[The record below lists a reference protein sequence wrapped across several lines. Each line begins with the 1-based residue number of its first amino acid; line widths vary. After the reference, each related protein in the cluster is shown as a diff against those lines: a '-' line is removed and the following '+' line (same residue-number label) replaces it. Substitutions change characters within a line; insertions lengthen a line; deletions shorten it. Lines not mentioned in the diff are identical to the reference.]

1 MDSGGFCSRCIFL
14 HYASFTKCCFPPER
28 GQVICMDGPGSS
40 APLPGLAPPPVTSL
54 ATAAHSPEAGAWQSP
69 HGTIKTNSAAEQV
82 FGAAVTSGPGGK
94 APLGEPGTLGPLFP
108 CSMMALRIFRCPS
121 CDMGFRSKHLLDK
134 HVEKFCIGRQ
144 AAGDSF
150 ALNARHR
157 EQGKKMPRN
166 TDTPD
171 HTQRQLG
178 DPRVRRVRLGQQP
191 QDFLSDR
198 ERNLLGG
205 YELKGSPSDSRA
217 LRKLTEEF
225 HKLRMSLE
233 DTVPTLPP
241 LKPEEDAGRL
251 ISHRQG
257 YRERLQEIAKAH
269 EHQMAAIQ
277 ARNQHLERQG
287 EEIRRRLSE
296 LALSNSSSAHVEQQL
311 LELKAQEGK
320 NQLALDALRHQIGLM
335 QAADTRS
342 RLEPDSRTNAAG
354 ATEKVGEKVS
364 ISLIPFPPAAGPL
377 SSEIRALHLA
387 YLQGGGSD
395 PAVLAQMYDLQV
407 EATALERA
415 AGRQEHKE
423 RKKKHQAAGVG
434 PRGLDA
440 ELLAVELENQRLE
453 DELFK
458 LKMQRDKRRV
468 DDGRQGM
475 SSLSPQHGAGG
486 TEGSPEWGIWVAPLP
501 PFPGGPGPTM
511 APCVQA
517 AWQCASPLLS
527 GSLPPGALD
536 KELAEQ
542 QRAHAMELA
551 QLHAEVGMLRREA
564 ERVQPRRAGRRSPP
578 MLPPPVAPP
587 LPPPLPLPGL
597 RELPFMQDRMGPQTH
612 LSRYLLDALG
622 PAPYDP
628 AAGFVI
634 FYDFL
639 LGLDP
644 TFFQVCLVA
653 GLYRDGQEMG
663 KPTPLPVAYCQVGQ
677 SPPYVV
683 DGQRGNGAILSAK
696 QPVPRV
702 RPSTS
707 IALVM
712 ELQASGGFDA
722 YGQEIQR
729 LASRG
734 WAKINLFD
742 QLHQLISGRWKIPV
756 RLLPV
761 QPGLTTEQLNGIP
774 QAGKTELYLRVVNAR
789 DADVQ
794 SMAEI
799 DPGNAAMYQ
808 YPPTVSSRTAPPA
821 GSLPIQRP
829 FHPAPTSL
837 YLSAP
842 PYAGFVDPPPIQE
855 QHVQHKTSQRRGG
868 AALRGGKLTEAQ
880 ERRVQ
885 PQQGEPRNDDNAGK
899 RLGFI
904 IDRVKGAPLGDGV
917 LRLTGYHQKTGQ
929 VISTR
934 NSGMTCYAT
943 PVRSNIKLGY
953 FIFGEQ
959 EVTFL
964 DLLPQEDM
972 ILIVRF
978 YHWPSGGVATTPW
991 DQGSGGQQLL
1001 LGTDAWLAAWAIL
1014 RLTKPAGSGVATKG
1028 GLGAVTWNTGPHD
1041 LTLYHGPVPPAHTL
1055 SVLPEERQHRGFEP
1069 YGSASVRLHLFSDEK
1084 PEQPFP
1090 PESPVPLSQPQDWP
1104 WAAFIHHTRETP
1116 ASEPFSATDGFDLYI
1131 DGARFLPDAV
1141 TITRV
1146 AGRIFDSHYHQIGP
1160 DISTAIDLSSNI
1172 FEPLYNYRVEI
1183 RNPPV
1188 PPSATLLLKVCAA
1201 ARQVTDVIS
1210 PAGRISTSP
1219 CCVGQERGAALPLR
1233 VTGLY

>member
-1 MDSGGFCSRCIFL
+1 M
-14 HYASFTKCCFPPER
+14 
-28 GQVICMDGPGSS
+28 Q
-40 APLPGLAPPPVTSL
+40 
-54 ATAAHSPEAGAWQSP
+54 Q
-69 HGTIKTNSAAEQV
+69 
-82 FGAAVTSGPGGK
+82 
-94 APLGEPGTLGPLFP
+94 
-108 CSMMALRIFRCPS
+108 MALRIFRCPS

-157 EQGKKMPRN
+157 EQQGLQGKKMPRN
-166 TDTPD
+166 TETPD
-171 HTQRQLG
+171 HTRRQLS
-178 DPRVRRVRLGQQP
+178 DPQVRRVRLGQQP
-191 QDFLSDR
+191 RDFLSDR

-205 YELKGSPSDSRA
+205 YEPKGSPSDSRA

-233 DTVPTLPP
+233 DSVPTLQP
-241 LKPEEDAGRL
+241 LKPEEDASRR

-269 EHQMAAIQ
+269 EHQMADIQ
-277 ARNQHLERQG
+277 ARNKHLEQQG
-287 EEIRRRLSE
+287 EEIRRRLLE
-296 LALSNSSSAHVEQQL
+296 LAASNSSSAHIEQLL
-311 LELKAQEGK
+311 LELKAQEAK
-320 NQLALDALRHQIGLM
+320 NQLALDALRDQIGLM

-354 ATEKVGEKVS
+354 AAEKAGGKVS

-423 RKKKHQAAGVG
+423 RKNKHQAAGAG

-458 LKMQRDKRRV
+458 LKMQRDKRRA
-468 DDGRQGM
+468 DDVSYMALPFGGENEAEEGLAGQRVAA
-475 SSLSPQHGAGG
+475 SSVKERRMPRD
-486 TEGSPEWGIWVAPLP
+486 EPR
-501 PFPGGPGPTM
+501 
-511 APCVQA
+511 
-517 AWQCASPLLS
+517 
-527 GSLPPGALD
+527 ALD

-542 QRAHAMELA
+542 QRAHTMEMA

-564 ERVQPRRAGRRSPP
+564 ERMQPRRAGRRSPP

-587 LPPPLPLPGL
+587 LPPPPPLPLPGL
-597 RELPFMQDRMGPQTH
+597 RELPFMDRMGPQTH
-612 LSRYLLDALG
+612 LSRHLLDPPDALG

-639 LGLDP
+639 LALDP
-644 TFFQVCLVA
+644 TFSQVCLVA
-653 GLYRDGQEMG
+653 GLYRNGQEMG
-663 KPTPLPVAYCQVGQ
+663 KPTPLPVAYCQMGQ

-683 DGQRGNGAILSAK
+683 DGQRGNSAILSAK

-734 WAKINLFD
+734 WAKIHLFD

-789 DADVQ
+789 DADMQ

-821 GSLPIQRP
+821 GSLPTQRP
-829 FHPAPTSL
+829 SHPAPTGL

-842 PYAGFVDPPPIQE
+842 PYTGFVDPPPIQE
-855 QHVQHKTSQRRGG
+855 QPVQHKTSQR
-868 AALRGGKLTEAQ
+868 
-880 ERRVQ
+880 
-885 PQQGEPRNDDNAGK
+885 
-899 RLGFI
+899 
-904 IDRVKGAPLGDGV
+904 
-917 LRLTGYHQKTGQ
+917 
-929 VISTR
+929 
-934 NSGMTCYAT
+934 
-943 PVRSNIKLGY
+943 
-953 FIFGEQ
+953 
-959 EVTFL
+959 
-964 DLLPQEDM
+964 
-972 ILIVRF
+972 
-978 YHWPSGGVATTPW
+978 
-991 DQGSGGQQLL
+991 
-1001 LGTDAWLAAWAIL
+1001 
-1014 RLTKPAGSGVATKG
+1014 
-1028 GLGAVTWNTGPHD
+1028 
-1041 LTLYHGPVPPAHTL
+1041 
-1055 SVLPEERQHRGFEP
+1055 
-1069 YGSASVRLHLFSDEK
+1069 
-1084 PEQPFP
+1084 
-1090 PESPVPLSQPQDWP
+1090 
-1104 WAAFIHHTRETP
+1104 
-1116 ASEPFSATDGFDLYI
+1116 
-1131 DGARFLPDAV
+1131 
-1141 TITRV
+1141 
-1146 AGRIFDSHYHQIGP
+1146 
-1160 DISTAIDLSSNI
+1160 
-1172 FEPLYNYRVEI
+1172 
-1183 RNPPV
+1183 
-1188 PPSATLLLKVCAA
+1188 
-1201 ARQVTDVIS
+1201 
-1210 PAGRISTSP
+1210 
-1219 CCVGQERGAALPLR
+1219 
-1233 VTGLY
+1233 